1 MPAKVLI
8 VDDEKDFLDIMA
20 ERMGARGVEVSTTTS
35 AENALK
41 MVLKESYDAVI
52 MDLMMPEM
60 DGFKALKLFKETR
73 PDLPI
78 ILLTANVPEEKCIE
92 AIKLGAM
99 DVIEKPADLNL
110 LTQKIEEAKAL
121 KVNAIHAEH
130 EALSTNSPG
139 RGRRISRFGHLFPW
153 LCCYL
158 PRTRNKSFVRLPQS
172 AQARVYSRELPAWQF
187 TQAPWLPAREFPP
200 ENQRWG
206 RPPEIQ

>member
-20 ERMGARGVEVSTTTS
+20 ERLRARGVEVSTTIS

-41 MVLKESYDAVI
+41 MVLKETYDVVI

-92 AIKLGAM
+92 AIQLGAM

-110 LTQKIEEAKAL
+110 LTQKIKDAKAR
-121 KVNAIHAEH
+121 K
-130 EALSTNSPG
+130 
-139 RGRRISRFGHLFPW
+139 
-153 LCCYL
+153 
-158 PRTRNKSFVRLPQS
+158 NK
-172 AQARVYSRELPAWQF
+172 
-187 TQAPWLPAREFPP
+187 
-200 ENQRWG
+200 
-206 RPPEIQ
+206 

>member
-20 ERMGARGVEVSTTTS
+20 ERMRARGMAVSTATS

-41 MVLKESYDAVI
+41 MVLKEDYDAVI

-73 PDLPI
+73 PDVQI

-99 DVIEKPADLNL
+99 DIIEKPADLNL
-110 LTQKIEEAKAL
+110 LTQKIEAARARKL
-121 KVNAIHAEH
+121 K
-130 EALSTNSPG
+130 
-139 RGRRISRFGHLFPW
+139 
-153 LCCYL
+153 
-158 PRTRNKSFVRLPQS
+158 
-172 AQARVYSRELPAWQF
+172 
-187 TQAPWLPAREFPP
+187 
-200 ENQRWG
+200 
-206 RPPEIQ
+206 

>member
-1 MPAKVLI
+1 MAAKVLI

-20 ERMGARGVEVSTTTS
+20 ERLRARGMAVSTATS

-41 MVLKESYDAVI
+41 MVLKKDYDAVI

-73 PDLPI
+73 PDVPI

-110 LTQKIEEAKAL
+110 LTQKIKDAKAR
-121 KVNAIHAEH
+121 K
-130 EALSTNSPG
+130 
-139 RGRRISRFGHLFPW
+139 
-153 LCCYL
+153 
-158 PRTRNKSFVRLPQS
+158 KK
-172 AQARVYSRELPAWQF
+172 
-187 TQAPWLPAREFPP
+187 
-200 ENQRWG
+200 
-206 RPPEIQ
+206 

>member
-1 MPAKVLI
+1 MSAKVLL

-20 ERMGARGVEVSTTTS
+20 ERMGARGLDVATAGS

-41 MVLKESYDAVI
+41 MVIAASYDAVI

-73 PDLPI
+73 PDLQI

-110 LTQKIEEAKAL
+110 LTQKIEAAKAR
-121 KVNAIHAEH
+121 K
-130 EALSTNSPG
+130 
-139 RGRRISRFGHLFPW
+139 
-153 LCCYL
+153 
-158 PRTRNKSFVRLPQS
+158 
-172 AQARVYSRELPAWQF
+172 
-187 TQAPWLPAREFPP
+187 
-200 ENQRWG
+200 
-206 RPPEIQ
+206 

>member
-41 MVLKESYDAVI
+41 MVRKETYDVVI

-110 LTQKIEEAKAL
+110 LTQKIKEAKAR
-121 KVNAIHAEH
+121 K
-130 EALSTNSPG
+130 
-139 RGRRISRFGHLFPW
+139 
-153 LCCYL
+153 
-158 PRTRNKSFVRLPQS
+158 NK
-172 AQARVYSRELPAWQF
+172 
-187 TQAPWLPAREFPP
+187 
-200 ENQRWG
+200 
-206 RPPEIQ
+206 

>member
-41 MVLKESYDAVI
+41 MVRKETYDVVI

-110 LTQKIEEAKAL
+110 LTQKIKEAKARKL
-121 KVNAIHAEH
+121 KK
-130 EALSTNSPG
+130 TK
-139 RGRRISRFGHLFPW
+139 
-153 LCCYL
+153 
-158 PRTRNKSFVRLPQS
+158 T
-172 AQARVYSRELPAWQF
+172 
-187 TQAPWLPAREFPP
+187 
-200 ENQRWG
+200 
-206 RPPEIQ
+206 

>member
-20 ERMGARGVEVSTTTS
+20 ERMEARGMEVSTATS
-35 AENALK
+35 AEDALQ
-41 MVLKESYDAVI
+41 MVQKESYDAVI

-60 DGFKALKLFKETR
+60 DGFKALKLFKKTR
-73 PDLPI
+73 PEVQI

-121 KVNAIHAEH
+121 
-130 EALSTNSPG
+130 
-139 RGRRISRFGHLFPW
+139 
-153 LCCYL
+153 
-158 PRTRNKSFVRLPQS
+158 NKMEPK
-172 AQARVYSRELPAWQF
+172 
-187 TQAPWLPAREFPP
+187 
-200 ENQRWG
+200 
-206 RPPEIQ
+206 

>member
-8 VDDEKDFLDIMA
+8 IDDEKDFLDIMA
-20 ERMGARGVEVSTTTS
+20 ERMSARGLEISTTTS

-41 MVLKESYDAVI
+41 MVVKESYDAVI
-52 MDLMMPEM
+52 MDLMMPQM

-121 KVNAIHAEH
+121 KIRRDH
-130 EALSTNSPG
+130 E
-139 RGRRISRFGHLFPW
+139 
-153 LCCYL
+153 
-158 PRTRNKSFVRLPQS
+158 
-172 AQARVYSRELPAWQF
+172 
-187 TQAPWLPAREFPP
+187 
-200 ENQRWG
+200 
-206 RPPEIQ
+206 

>member
-20 ERMGARGVEVSTTTS
+20 ERLRARGVEVSTTIS

-41 MVLKESYDAVI
+41 MVLKETYDVVI

-60 DGFKALKLFKETR
+60 DGFKALKLLKETR

-110 LTQKIEEAKAL
+110 LTQKIKDAKAR
-121 KVNAIHAEH
+121 K
-130 EALSTNSPG
+130 
-139 RGRRISRFGHLFPW
+139 
-153 LCCYL
+153 
-158 PRTRNKSFVRLPQS
+158 NK
-172 AQARVYSRELPAWQF
+172 
-187 TQAPWLPAREFPP
+187 
-200 ENQRWG
+200 
-206 RPPEIQ
+206 

>member
-41 MVLKESYDAVI
+41 MVRKETYDVVI

-110 LTQKIEEAKAL
+110 LTQKIKDAKAR
-121 KVNAIHAEH
+121 K
-130 EALSTNSPG
+130 
-139 RGRRISRFGHLFPW
+139 
-153 LCCYL
+153 
-158 PRTRNKSFVRLPQS
+158 NK
-172 AQARVYSRELPAWQF
+172 
-187 TQAPWLPAREFPP
+187 
-200 ENQRWG
+200 
-206 RPPEIQ
+206 